1 MFFNGDGNNKCFFME
16 MGITSAFYADG
27 NNKCFFTTAIT
38 FSVQVGMVMKF
49 YIKVT
54 MEFCCFRTDRIG

>member
-1 MFFNGDGNNKCFFME
+1 MQ